1 MLATSGDWELAIDTN
16 RDDWRYQG
24 RDHQDD
30 DLLTDGE
37 PDWLGDERRSGIPRD
52 PVLQVA
58 PLPREPALL
67 LKVEDAA
74 RLLGVGR
81 TTFFELISQGRI
93 QTVRVGRRRLVVRSG
108 LERFVEEISS

>member
-1 MLATSGDWELAIDTN
+1 MRAVTN
-16 RDDWRYQG
+16 RDDWRHQ
-24 RDHQDD
+24 RRAHQDD
-30 DLLTDGE
+30 DLWTDGE
-37 PDWLGDERRSGIPRD
+37 PDWLDDERLSGSSMS

-58 PLPREPALL
+58 PSPREPALL

-93 QTVRVGRRRLVVRSG
+93 QTVRVGRRRLVVRAG

>member
-1 MLATSGDWELAIDTN
+1 MRAVTN
-16 RDDWRYQG
+16 RDDWRHQR

-30 DLLTDGE
+30 DLWTDGE
-37 PDWLGDERRSGIPRD
+37 PDWLDDERLSGRPRS

-58 PLPREPALL
+58 PSPREPALL

-93 QTVRVGRRRLVVRSG
+93 QTVRVGRRRLVVRAG

>member
-1 MLATSGDWELAIDTN
+1 MSAATN
-16 RDDWRYQG
+16 RDDWRYQR
-24 RDHQDD
+24 RDHQND
-30 DLLTDGE
+30 DLWTNGV
-37 PDWLGDERRSGIPRD
+37 PDWLDDERLSGSPGS
-52 PVLQVA
+52 PVLQVT
-58 PLPREPALL
+58 PSSKEPALL

-93 QTVRVGRRRLVVRSG
+93 QTVRVGRRRLVVRAG

>member
-1 MLATSGDWELAIDTN
+1 MRAVTD
-16 RDDWRYQG
+16 RDDWRYQR

-30 DLLTDGE
+30 DLWTDGE
-37 PDWLGDERRSGIPRD
+37 PDWLDDERLSGSPRSP
-52 PVLQVA
+52 LQQVA
-58 PLPREPALL
+58 QSPREPALL

-93 QTVRVGRRRLVVRSG
+93 QTVRVGRRRLVVRAG

>member
-1 MLATSGDWELAIDTN
+1 MRAVTN
-16 RDDWRYQG
+16 RDDWRHQR

-30 DLLTDGE
+30 DLWTDGE
-37 PDWLGDERRSGIPRD
+37 PDWLEDELLNGSPRS

-58 PLPREPALL
+58 PSPREPTLL

-93 QTVRVGRRRLVVRSG
+93 QTVRVGRRRLVVRAG

>member
-1 MLATSGDWELAIDTN
+1 M
-16 RDDWRYQG
+16 
-24 RDHQDD
+24 
-30 DLLTDGE
+30 
-37 PDWLGDERRSGIPRD
+37 
-52 PVLQVA
+52 
-58 PLPREPALL
+58 L

-93 QTVRVGRRRLVVRSG
+93 QTVRVGRRRLVVRAG